1 MVSALNDKGGND
13 MLSAVAKR
21 FFQFVNE
28 EDGAIVINN
37 EVLDRLTDTPVNIV
51 TSDFDRGDVLIL
63 PVA

>member
-1 MVSALNDKGGND
+1 